1 MVRGGRWVGS
11 ALVATVVA
19 CVLVVS
25 SVVPA
30 TAETSARSFSESVDS
45 PTGLPPLVAGG
56 AGVSPG
62 TVEDLG
68 AKPLESE
75 PAAKPKSLKEADA
88 PAESGSPTDVTGA
101 TVSGRDD
108 YTTTYTKSDGS
119 HVTEVS
125 PTPINL
131 MEDGEWKASSTILRD
146 DSASG
151 GMSVPDNILHP
162 VFKDDVTAND
172 AVSVEKDGYSVSYTL
187 EGADSSRLKRP
198 LPMAVRNGQGA
209 DEASYPDVFEGA
221 DLDYQVQPSAVKETL
236 TLDSVPDAS
245 QGSYSWKVK
254 APGLVLAV
262 NRDGGVDFSDSN
274 GTVRFRIPTPLM
286 WDSSGV
292 EGESSDATTN
302 VPLTVGQVGADWSI
316 TLTPSRS
323 WLTDAA
329 RVYPVY
335 LDPTTWGG
343 GAQDIHSYKSDGTL
357 RTDTILVGNARDPGD
372 HYWRSIVHFPY
383 EQLFGKQILDAQ
395 ISVAMNGIVGTT
407 AGPYTGGVY
416 YASSF
421 GYGGVGS
428 GLLAYL
434 PVTDSGATS
443 AGGALPGWI
452 SNWVNAGSSGNY
464 LMLTGQEQAGAYTLK
479 SLNAALYVAWKD
491 YPATPA
497 AVTPSPTG
505 GARSGLTPTL
515 KVSSS
520 DPEGTG
526 LGYYYRIATGADAE
540 TGVAWQ
546 SGWTSSNPVTV
557 PATYLQPNTTYYYHV
572 FVKDAYCNSDNANPA
587 GSCSQRVSPVYS
599 FKTNTPGVVA
609 QANTSPSDGSV
620 IVTPTPTL
628 ASSVAGTD
636 ANGDTLKY
644 QFRITTGSDGASG
657 VVALSDPITTGPI
670 SWQVPDGI
678 LQDGVTY
685 SWVIVVDDGFD
696 KSPGTWV
703 NHFRY
708 TARAGSGGP
717 SPSDSAGGVTVNLAN
732 GNANLSFASPT
743 VSTVGG
749 PMGLSFTYNSQQPST
764 RGLTATYY
772 DVSDSS
778 ASASSF
784 DRTDLT
790 SRIRLVRTDPVLKME
805 WGTAAP
811 GPAVPNNNFLAQW
824 NGFITPP
831 GPGSYTFG
839 FVRDNGAKLTIG
851 GSTVLDQLT
860 DTFTTS
866 TSWGSALNMDL
877 KPVPINVKY
886 FNHTGPAQLELWVKG
901 TYTDANG
908 VQQTL
913 GQTIVPG
920 TWFSKSVETLPPGW
934 GASTALNGT
943 SAVYVRAEVKEGS
956 VALIDTSGA
965 AHTYT
970 KAAGG
975 AYTPPPGE
983 QGVLIQRTPTTDD
996 PSTYTLTDEAGT
1008 IYQINTAGKITAITQ
1023 AMDAKKRAT
1032 PVLAYRTGTNQ
1043 LDSITD
1049 PLSGTGS
1056 TIRQVKFAYAGDTAA
1071 SVGLSAADTDGSGL
1085 ACPVPSGF
1093 STAPAGMICRIIYP
1107 GHVAGAADTT
1117 QLLYKAADATDNPNQ
1132 VALPESA
1139 GGKFLSRII
1148 DPGNETTDFGYKNG
1162 LLSAIR
1168 SATVNDWLVAH
1179 PDKNASAP
1187 EVLTQIG
1194 YTGTKVS
1201 SLTLPAPDGVT
1212 GSLRPQKTYTYTT
1225 NPDGSGVTFVD
1236 AAGLTPSST
1245 APANGHAATAS
1256 FDTAWRRTTTLSATG
1271 LASSTTWNVRDQQ
1284 ATVTDAAGRKAT
1296 TLYDQLNRPTDVYGP
1311 APSSCFGADLRPT
1324 AGCAITPAHTSTA
1337 YDEGL
1342 KGLGATYYANSTLS
1356 GLPSNYALGVGTAD
1370 GSVNANWGTGAPY
1383 SGGPAD
1389 NWTLRLTGTITF
1401 PNAGTYKINTNAD
1414 DGSQVWLNDVL
1425 MINDWVSGAAHLSPT
1440 ANVTVTA
1447 GQVMRIRLQYKE
1459 DTSTASLQLL
1469 WTPPGS
1475 SQAVIPGTALSPAYG
1490 LATSSQTDDS
1500 APAGN
1505 PNVSNSQVPALK
1517 SATGY
1522 GSNPWLG
1529 MATSTSADPAGLNL
1543 TTTNTYEPYG
1553 STGYLRQLSQTLP
1566 AGNTTT
1572 TNTYYTE
1579 TGGYATQVNGG
1590 TAVCGLPASTPQYGQ
1605 LMTST
1610 GATPATGAAIVTSY
1624 VYDLLGRV
1632 VATKRTGDNDWS
1644 CTTYDARGRVTQQSY
1659 AATSTS
1665 AARTAAF
1672 GFASSSGDP
1681 LTSWAQDDAVPGSPT
1696 SGRITTVS
1704 DLLGR
1709 TLSYTDVWGTVTT
1722 NTYNLLSQ
1730 LVTQT
1735 STPVGQT
1742 AQGESFTYNDDGQVA
1757 TVKDLSGKTL
1767 AQPAYTNGEVTSI
1780 VYPAGAGSAGPGVT
1794 GSIDRNPAGAV
1805 QSLGW
1810 AFPSGQAGVTD
1821 AVVRSQSG
1829 RILTDM
1835 LTDGTSSYGSSY
1847 TYDGA
1852 GRLTSATIPNHTLAY
1867 GFGTAACGADLNAG
1881 KNGNRTSLTDT
1892 YTTPGGGS
1900 PSAST
1905 TTYCYDN
1912 ADRLT
1917 STTAPAGPSQPAQAL
1932 AIDAQVSADGADL
1945 ASAVTVNALTT
1956 TKSGD
1961 VLVALVSADGP
1972 GQAAGQTA
1980 TVTGAGLTWS
1990 LVKRANTRYGTSEI
2004 WTTTAPGTLSN
2015 ASVTATLSNTNGYHK
2030 SISVLAYSG
2039 AAGIGASAAAGAASG
2054 APSVTL
2060 TTTTAGSQVV
2070 GVGNDWDGATARTLG
2085 AGQTV
2090 IHEFADA
2097 AVGDDFWMQRT
2108 SGTTGT
2114 AGTAVTI
2121 NDTAP
2126 TGDQW
2131 NLAAAEVTPAAAPAP
2146 TGSPIATTSLGA
2158 GTLAY
2163 DVHGNTTTLADQT
2176 IGYDQSDRHI
2186 STTTAGGPTVGYVRD
2201 VTGRIVARTV
2211 TPVSGPGNTIRYSFS
2226 GGGDSPDWTLT
2237 TGGGITERTLAL
2249 PGGVVVSLQA
2259 TTSAWS
2265 FPNIHGDVIVTT
2277 DGTGARQGQ
2286 LAQYD
2291 PFGDP
2296 IDPTTR
2302 LVVTQ
2307 RADDAVPANT
2317 PQGATYGWEGSNQK
2331 LYEHE
2336 GSIGTVEMGARQYV
2350 ALLGRF
2356 LSTDPVVGGNTTA
2369 YNYPNDPENVSDLSG
2384 KWSLKL
2390 SDGGPHG
2397 GSISPAQLARVNAA
2411 YRVLARIDGHGSS
2424 FPGYVGGRSFG
2435 NREGLLPKSTWDNN
2449 PIKYREWD
2457 ISEKIP
2463 GINRTAERLVT
2474 GDDGSAYYTDDHYKS
2489 FTRIRLPF
2497 DMGPLKG
2504 VGGSSIPGGVMPGED
2519 DGLTERG
2526 PFDFGEDFGEDLVEG
2541 SLE

>member
-1 MVRGGRWVGS
+1 M
-11 ALVATVVA
+11 A
-19 CVLVVS
+19 VLVVS
-25 SVVPA
+25 SVSPA
-30 TAETSARSFSESVDS
+30 TAQSSMGASGESVGSAAD
-45 PTGLPPLVAGG
+45 LPSLAAGG

-68 AKPLESE
+68 AKPLEAK
-75 PAAKPKSLKEADA
+75 PAAKPKALKVDA
-88 PAESGSPTDVTGA
+88 SGTESGSAVDLSDA
-101 TVSGRDD
+101 TVSDRDD
-108 YTTTYTKSDGS
+108 YSTTYTKPDGS
-119 HVTEVS
+119 HVTRVS
-125 PTPINL
+125 PTPVNV
-131 MEDGEWKASSTILRD
+131 MQEGEWKASSTVLRN

-151 GMSVPDNILHP
+151 GLSVPDNMLHP
-162 VFKDDVTAND
+162 VFKDDATAVD
-172 AVSVEKDGYSVSYTL
+172 AVSVEQDGYTVSYTL
-187 EGADSSRLKRP
+187 QGAESTRLKRP
-198 LPMAVRNGQGA
+198 LPTAVRNGQGA
-209 DEASYPDVFEGA
+209 DTASYPDVFDGI
-221 DLDYQVQPSAVKETL
+221 DLEYQVQPSAVKETL
-236 TLDSVPDAS
+236 TLDSVPDVAQS
-245 QGSYSWKVK
+245 SYTWKVK
-254 APGLVLAV
+254 APGLALAV
-262 NRDGGVDFSDSN
+262 NADGGVDFTDTN
-274 GTVRFRIPTPLM
+274 GTVRFQIPTPLM

-302 VPLTVGQVGADWSI
+302 VPVTVTRTGAGW
-316 TLTPSRS
+316 TLTLSPSRE
-323 WLTDAA
+323 WLTDSA
-329 RVYPVY
+329 RVYPVSV
-335 LDPTTWGG
+335 DPTTWGPAG
-343 GAQDIHSYKSDGTL
+343 TTDIRSYKSDGVL
-357 RTDTILVGNARDPGD
+357 RTDYALVGNSRDAGD
-372 HYWRSIVHFPY
+372 RYWRSIVKFPY
-383 EQLFGKQILDAQ
+383 EQLFGKQILNAGVYAQ
-395 ISVAMNGIVGTT
+395 TNNGPGTD
-407 AGPYTGGVY
+407 AGPYTGGIY

-421 GYGGVGS
+421 GFNGVGS
-428 GLLAYL
+428 GLLATL
-434 PVTDSGATS
+434 PVGSYGNSSGD
-443 AGGALPGWI
+443 GLGQQI
-452 SNWVNAGSSGNY
+452 SSWVNAGSSGAY

-479 SLNAALYVAWKD
+479 SLDAYLQVVWKD
-491 YPATPA
+491 YPAVPT
-497 AVTPSPTG
+497 AVQPSPVG
-505 GARSGLTPTL
+505 GARASLTPTL
-515 KVSSS
+515 KIASS

-526 LGYYYRIATGADAE
+526 LGYYFRVTTGSDGE
-540 TGVAWQ
+540 TGVVWQ
-546 SGWTSSNPVTV
+546 SGWTSTNPVTV
-557 PATYLQPNTTYYYHV
+557 PATYLQPNTTYYYHLY
-572 FVKDAYCNSDNANPA
+572 VKDAYCNSDNPIPA
-587 GSCSQRVSPVYS
+587 GSCSQRVSQVYS

-1735 STPVGQT
+1735 STPAGQA
-1742 AQGESFTYNDDGQVA
+1742 AQGEVFSYDSDGRV
-1757 TVKDLSGKTL
+1757 TVVKDLAGKVL
-1767 AQPAYTNGEVTSI
+1767 AQPAYTNGELTSI
-1780 VYPAGAGSAGPGVT
+1780 AYPAGAGNAGPGVT
-1794 GSIDRNPAGAV
+1794 GSIARNAAGAV

-1810 AFPSGQAGVTD
+1810 AFRSGQAGVTD
-1821 AVVRSQSG
+1821 TVVRSQSG
-1829 RILTDM
+1829 RVLTDT
-1835 LTDGTSSYGSSY
+1835 LADGATSFGSSY
-1847 TYDGA
+1847 SYDGA
-1852 GRLTSATIPNHTLAY
+1852 GRLTSATLPNHTLAY
-1867 GFGTAACGADLNAG
+1867 SFGTATCGADVNAG
-1881 KNGNRTSLTDT
+1881 KNGNRIAQTDT
-1892 YTTPGGGS
+1892 YTAPGTTT
-1900 PSAST
+1900 ATVST
-1905 TTYCYDN
+1905 TKYCYDN

-1917 STTAPAGPSQPAQAL
+1917 AVTSPTVPPSPVQDAFVTANTFDTGGTTVTASGLTTSTAGDTLVAFYQADGPEDANAQSGVISGGGLTWTLIKRANGQRGTSEVWATTAPAS
-1932 AIDAQVSADGADL
+1932 
-1945 ASAVTVNALTT
+1945 
-1956 TKSGD
+1956 
-1961 VLVALVSADGP
+1961 
-1972 GQAAGQTA
+1972 
-1980 TVTGAGLTWS
+1980 
-1990 LVKRANTRYGTSEI
+1990 
-2004 WTTTAPGTLSN
+2004 LSN
-2015 ASVTATLSNTNGYHK
+2015 ASISAQRSNSDDDYHQTLTVIAYRNASGVGASTGAGDPGTDPNLSLTTTAANSLVLTGGIVAYPELLNVTSNGHSLLLDSQDVTDQVHSSLYGSEYWVSATNTQLPNATTVAFTTANGNGAPWNGVSVEIKAK
-2030 SISVLAYSG
+2030 SDNSVLASPVN
-2039 AAGIGASAAAGAASG
+2039 SSM
-2054 APSVTL
+2054 S
-2060 TTTTAGSQVV
+2060 TAT
-2070 GVGNDWDGATARTLG
+2070 GN
-2085 AGQTV
+2085 
-2090 IHEFADA
+2090 
-2097 AVGDDFWMQRT
+2097 
-2108 SGTTGT
+2108 
-2114 AGTAVTI
+2114 
-2121 NDTAP
+2121 
-2126 TGDQW
+2126 
-2131 NLAAAEVTPAAAPAP
+2131 
-2146 TGSPIATTSLGA
+2146 
-2158 GTLAY
+2158 LAY
-2163 DVHGNTTTLADQT
+2163 DAHGNITRLADQSLT
-2176 IGYDQSDRHI
+2176 YDQSDRHTA
-2186 STTTAGGPTVGYVRD
+2186 TTTVTGPNISYLRD
-2201 VTGRIVARTV
+2201 VTGRIVARTA
-2211 TPVSGPGNTIRYSFS
+2211 TPLSGPANTVRYGFS
-2226 GGGDSPDWTLT
+2226 GVGDSPDWTLT
-2237 TGGGITERTLAL
+2237 SGGGVTERTLSL

-2259 TTSAWS
+2259 TTAAWS

-2277 DGTGARQGQ
+2277 NGSGARQGQ

-2302 LVVTQ
+2302 LVGTQ
-2307 RADDAVPANT
+2307 GADDAVPANT
-2317 PQGATYGWEGSNQK
+2317 PQGATYGWEGSHQK

-2336 GSIGTVEMGARQYV
+2336 GSIDTIEMGSRQYV
-2350 ALLGRF
+2350 PLLGRF
-2356 LSTDPVVGGNTTA
+2356 LSVDPMLGGNTNA
-2369 YNYPNDPENVSDLSG
+2369 YNYPNDPLDGEDLSG
-2384 KWSLKL
+2384 NMAAACYYAH
-2390 SDGGPHG
+2390 DCGGEQSAAVNDWVATTFMSTL
-2397 GSISPAQLARVNAA
+2397 GSVISMIAVQPEDPFAGTFAPLARDLSSASRQAA
-2411 YRVLARIDGHGSS
+2411 WDSKII
-2424 FPGYVGGRSFG
+2424 GGDSKLFG
-2435 NREGLLPKSTWDNN
+2435 NFTMGPTKGIPARPGGLLNKNTSTTKLGWSKGNGYAVFRLSTPRISADN
-2449 PIKYREWD
+2449 
-2457 ISEKIP
+2457 
-2463 GINRTAERLVT
+2463 GH
-2474 GDDGSAYYTDDHYKS
+2474 YTV
-2489 FTRIRLPF
+2489 F
-2497 DMGPLKG
+2497 
-2504 VGGSSIPGGVMPGED
+2504 
-2519 DGLTERG
+2519 RG
-2526 PFDFGEDFGEDLVEG
+2526 PRLY
-2541 SLE
+2541 